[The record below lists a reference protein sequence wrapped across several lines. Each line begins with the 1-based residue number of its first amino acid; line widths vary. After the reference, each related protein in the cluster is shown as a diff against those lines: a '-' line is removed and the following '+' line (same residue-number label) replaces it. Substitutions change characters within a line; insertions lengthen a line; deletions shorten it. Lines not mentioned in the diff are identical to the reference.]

1 MKINNNHILV
11 EEEIPSIHVTLHQFV
26 DHDTW
31 SLYLTLHANDILI
44 GTASAKLG
52 NSKYDQETVVAA
64 MQYLKNEYFK
74 AIGSP
79 MRYENGKLIF
89 LAPHKGTS
97 MDKRADL
104 QVNRQEKVNSMNMSE
119 KMPQKIFA

>member
-1 MKINNNHILV
+1 MEINTLNYGD
-11 EEEIPSIHVTLHQFV
+11 EGIPSIPLTIHEFV

-31 SLYLTLHANDILI
+31 SLRLTILANGILV

-64 MQYLKNEYFK
+64 MQCLKNDYFK

-89 LAPHKGTS
+89 LAPDHGISTV
-97 MDKRADL
+97 KRDEF
-104 QVNRQEKVNSMNMSE
+104 QMSRQEKHYSMAVPG

>member
-1 MKINNNHILV
+1 MKTNTLYYGD
-11 EEEIPSIHVTLHQFV
+11 EGIPYIPITIHEFV

-31 SLYLTLHANDILI
+31 SLYLTIHANGILV

-64 MQYLKNEYFK
+64 MQCLKNDYYK

-79 MRYENGKLIF
+79 MRYQNGKIVF
-89 LAPHKGTS
+89 LASDNGMSVQKRNELQISRQKNHYS
-97 MDKRADL
+97 MT
-104 QVNRQEKVNSMNMSE
+104 VPG

>member
-1 MKINNNHILV
+1 MKPAH
-11 EEEIPSIHVTLHQFV
+11 
-26 DHDTW
+26 
-31 SLYLTLHANDILI
+31 ILI

-64 MQYLKNEYFK
+64 MQYLKNEYFE

-89 LAPHKGTS
+89 LAPHKGIS

-104 QVNRQEKVNSMNMSE
+104 QVNRQEKVNSMNIS
-119 KMPQKIFA
+119 KKIPQKIFS

>member
-1 MKINNNHILV
+1 MKINDLNYGD
-11 EEEIPSIHVTLHQFV
+11 EEIPYVPITIHEFV

-31 SLYLTLHANDILI
+31 SLHLALHANGVLV

-64 MQYLKNEYFK
+64 MQCLKNEYFK

-89 LAPHKGTS
+89 LAPDNGIS
-97 MDKRADL
+97 MEKRDKM
-104 QVNRQEKVNSMNMSE
+104 QMNGQENHYSMAVPR

>member
-1 MKINNNHILV
+1 MHIT
-11 EEEIPSIHVTLHQFV
+11 IHEFV

-31 SLYLTLHANDILI
+31 SLHLALHANSVLV

-52 NSKYDQETVVAA
+52 NSKHDQETVVAA
-64 MQYLKNEYFK
+64 MQCLKNDYFK

-89 LAPHKGTS
+89 LAPDNGMS
-97 MDKRADL
+97 VENREEL
-104 QVNRQEKVNSMNMSE
+104 QGNRQEKHYAVTLLR
-119 KMPQKIFA
+119 KTPQKIFA

>member
-1 MKINNNHILV
+1 
-11 EEEIPSIHVTLHQFV
+11 
-26 DHDTW
+26 
-31 SLYLTLHANDILI
+31 LHANDILI

-89 LAPHKGTS
+89 LAPHKGIS

-104 QVNRQEKVNSMNMSE
+104 QLLIDKKSQFLICPKNAAKDICIILTAS
-119 KMPQKIFA
+119 

>member
-1 MKINNNHILV
+1 MKSNDFLFV
-11 EEEIPSIHVTLHQFV
+11 EGEIPSIHITLHQFV

-31 SLYLTLHANDILI
+31 SLYLTLHANDFLI

-52 NSKYDQETVVAA
+52 TSKCDQETVVAA

-79 MRYENGKLIF
+79 MRYENGKLAF
-89 LAPHKGTS
+89 LAPDNGILMEKETY
-97 MDKRADL
+97 L
-104 QVNRQEKVNSMNMSE
+104 QSNGQEKVNSMTVPE
-119 KMPQKIFA
+119 KMPQQLFA

>member
-1 MKINNNHILV
+1 MKSNDFIFV
-11 EEEIPSIHVTLHQFV
+11 EGGIPSIHITLHQFV

-52 NSKYDQETVVAA
+52 TSKCDQETVVAA

-74 AIGSP
+74 VIGSP
-79 MRYENGKLIF
+79 MRYENGKLAF
-89 LAPHKGTS
+89 LAPDNGIL
-97 MDKRADL
+97 MEDRAYLHSDG
-104 QVNRQEKVNSMNMSE
+104 QEKVNSMNVPE
-119 KMPQKIFA
+119 KMPQQLLA

>member
-1 MKINNNHILV
+1 MEINTLSYGD
-11 EEEIPSIHVTLHQFV
+11 EEIPSIPIAIHEFV

-31 SLYLTLHANDILI
+31 SLHLALHANGVLV

-64 MQYLKNEYFK
+64 MQCLKNEYFK

-79 MRYENGKLIF
+79 MRYENGKIIF
-89 LAPHKGTS
+89 LAPDNGMS
-97 MDKRADL
+97 MKKRNEL
-104 QVNRQEKVNSMNMSE
+104 QMNRQEKHYSMAVP
-119 KMPQKIFA
+119 KRMPQKIFA

>member
-1 MKINNNHILV
+1 MKINDLNTGN
-11 EEEIPSIHVTLHQFV
+11 EEMPYIPITIHEFV

-31 SLYLTLHANDILI
+31 SLHLALHANGILV

-64 MQYLKNEYFK
+64 MQCLKNDYFK

-79 MRYENGKLIF
+79 MRYENGKLLF
-89 LAPHKGTS
+89 LAPDNGMSIEKKAEMQMNG
-97 MDKRADL
+97 
-104 QVNRQEKVNSMNMSE
+104 QEDHYYMAASR